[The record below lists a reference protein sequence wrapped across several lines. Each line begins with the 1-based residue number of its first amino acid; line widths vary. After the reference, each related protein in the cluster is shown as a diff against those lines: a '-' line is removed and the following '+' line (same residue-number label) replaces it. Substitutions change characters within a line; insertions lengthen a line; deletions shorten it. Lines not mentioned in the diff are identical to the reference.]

1 VCCWSGDKVNDTQT
15 YGAQTDP
22 GCKRALN
29 EDSYGA
35 LASQGLWFVADGM
48 GGHSGGDVASR
59 IVRDE
64 VTAGVSGGKDLVAA
78 IVEAHR
84 SLLAAAERGEGAPQ
98 MGSTVVALRSRDSDY
113 QIAWV
118 GDSRAY
124 LWDGALHQLSRDHS
138 LVQEYLDSR
147 KLDAGSVDLSQWNNA
162 ITQCLGPANSGT
174 PRVDVVNGDWHGGE
188 KILLCSD
195 GLHGELGDQAI
206 AALLAESASD
216 DDQALTERL
225 VQAACEAG
233 GSDNVTAVLVSA
245 PATAAPRRATG
256 QPGQPLA
263 AIALGAAAACLLAL
277 ILFYFTNR

>member
-1 VCCWSGDKVNDTQT
+1 VNDNQT

-29 EDSYGA
+29 EDTYGA
-35 LASQGLWFVADGM
+35 LVAERLWFVADGM

-64 VTAGVSGGKDLVAA
+64 IIAGVTGGKDLVEA
-78 IVEAHR
+78 IVEAHL
-84 SLLAAAERGEGAPQ
+84 SLQAAAERGEGSRQ
-98 MGSTVVALRSRDSDY
+98 MGSTVVALRGRDSGY

-147 KLDAGSVDLSQWNNA
+147 KLDAGSIDLSQWSNA

-174 PRVDVVNGDWHGGE
+174 PRVDEVNGEWHGGE

-195 GLHGELGDQAI
+195 GLHGELGDQEI
-206 AALLAESASD
+206 AALLAESATQ
-216 DDQALTERL
+216 DDQSLAERL
-225 VQAACEAG
+225 VQAAREAG
-233 GSDNVTAVLVSA
+233 GADNVTAVLVSA
-245 PATAAPRRATG
+245 PANASPGRSAG
-256 QPGQPLA
+256 QAGQPLA
-263 AIALGAAAACLLAL
+263 AIALGVAAACLVAL
-277 ILFYFTNR
+277 IIFYFTNW